1 MEKLREGLINLFD
14 GMLPLVGDFKRKN
27 YEGIFEENFSK
38 YKDVIEE
45 IVRLCEEKSE
55 EEKDQFMREAASII
69 PDYAYEKLK
78 SQPKRLQNR
87 LEVDYNM
94 NMAVYVVPM
103 LTYTRD
109 EDCRM
114 FTEHMVNA
122 WNEKQITSLQLSP
135 STYDM
140 VAGGFRKGILGMCYI
155 TTAVCESMDKPDD
168 CYELTT
174 LRNYRDRYLMQTE
187 EGRELV
193 EEYYDTAPFLVQ
205 VLNMQKNS
213 DAIYEGIYKDYLGP
227 CIHCIEQ
234 NENEECRRIYVDM
247 VRGLQKKYLYS

>member
-38 YKDVIEE
+38 YKDVIDE
-45 IVRLCEEKSE
+45 IVRLCTEKSE
-55 EEKDQFMREAASII
+55 EEKEQFMREAAAII

-78 SQPKRLQNR
+78 SEPKRRQNR

-109 EDCRM
+109 EDCRI
-114 FTEHMVNA
+114 FTEYMVNA
-122 WNEKQITSLQLSP
+122 WNEKQITSLQLSH

-174 LRNYRDRYLMQTE
+174 LRNYRDGYLMQTE

-205 VLNMQKNS
+205 VLNMQKDS
-213 DAIYEGIYKDYLGP
+213 GSIYEDIYKDYLEP

-234 NENEECRRIYVDM
+234 NENEECRRIYVDL